1 MTDEC
6 VTKFREEIIDRLD
19 MVYNNIQDNDP
30 DKAIAEI
37 DELIKFIKKAQEE

>member
-6 VTKFREEIIDRLD
+6 VTKFREEIINRLD
-19 MVYNNIQDNDP
+19 MIYNHIQDNDL

-37 DELIKFIKKAQEE
+37 DELIKFIKNAQKE